1 MGSRSKRT
9 AARYLV
15 MRNSLNCA
23 FFQMVFFS
31 GPMETNDEINIMQMN
46 ITWLRIPTGGR
57 QTSKLF
63 SIVTKELISGITR
76 ATPGAGSQRDMNPR
90 PPDFKSRAITPG
102 HAACYRKMV

>member
-23 FFQMVFFS
+23 LFQMVFFS

-63 SIVTKELISGITR
+63 SIVTKELNSGITR
-76 ATPGAGSQRDMNPR
+76 TTPGGHNGTSRDPRISSPVQSLRATPPATGRWCR
-90 PPDFKSRAITPG
+90 
-102 HAACYRKMV
+102 